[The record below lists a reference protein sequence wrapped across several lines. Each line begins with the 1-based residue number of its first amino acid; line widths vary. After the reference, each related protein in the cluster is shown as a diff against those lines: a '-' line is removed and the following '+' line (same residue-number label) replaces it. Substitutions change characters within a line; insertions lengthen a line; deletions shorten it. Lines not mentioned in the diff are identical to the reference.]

1 MAYSAVAQYLI
12 RSAPHLAR
20 QVIKASTPKA
30 AKSVASKVPTKKNVA
45 KNLRK
50 SLKAAHGT
58 KGARVVARGLQ
69 QQAKRAK
76 RNKKK

>member
-1 MAYSAVAQYLI
+1 MAYSAVAKHLI
-12 RSAPHLAR
+12 RKAPHLAR
-20 QVIKASTPKA
+20 QIIGASAPKA

-50 SLKAAHGT
+50 SLKASHGT

-69 QQAKRAK
+69 KQAKKAK
-76 RNKKK
+76 ANKKK